1 MFFETSAKT
10 AFNVEDVIIKLK
22 IQAFNNSAKSI
33 LDNLEKNKVNSE
45 GGEVKGVDLKKRK
58 TNNPEGGSKCC

>member
-22 IQAFNNSAKSI
+22 IQAFNNSDKSI
-33 LDNLEKNKVNSE
+33 IDNLEKNKVNSE